1 MLYVIEYFAK
11 SLQVIQNDGGA
22 SPYLELFLRYSA
34 LNNGVTLKS
43 GLEVIQGHWS
53 KLVPLESLGTVSYS
67 HSLVTTALSCI
78 ISEIEIYWPKI
89 AIFAAQCDA

>member
-11 SLQVIQNDGGA
+11 SLKVIQNYGGA

-43 GLEVIQGHWS
+43 GLEVIQGH
-53 KLVPLESLGTVSYS
+53 
-67 HSLVTTALSCI
+67 
-78 ISEIEIYWPKI
+78 
-89 AIFAAQCDA
+89 